1 MEVVMREEDCFS
13 LRKLNGL
20 SIAQKV
26 SDYDVDAIDPPSILS
41 TAPVV

>member
-1 MEVVMREEDCFS
+1 MEVVMREEDGFS
-13 LRKLNGL
+13 LLMLNGL
-20 SIAQKV
+20 SIVQKV